1 MKTKVTDASQLSEH
15 EQMKLWVE
23 TWKRAG
29 VELERIRKE
38 ELRALTEEESAAD
51 LFRGF
56 DLLELPEYPPTS
68 GLVEQQ
74 RWFAKALHL
83 STTV

>member
-1 MKTKVTDASQLSEH
+1 MEPTVNDPSQLSER

-23 TWKRAG
+23 TWKRTG

-38 ELRALTEEESAAD
+38 ELRALTEEQSAAD
-51 LFRGF
+51 LFDGF

-74 RWFAKALHL
+74 RWFAKAVHL
-83 STTV
+83 LATA